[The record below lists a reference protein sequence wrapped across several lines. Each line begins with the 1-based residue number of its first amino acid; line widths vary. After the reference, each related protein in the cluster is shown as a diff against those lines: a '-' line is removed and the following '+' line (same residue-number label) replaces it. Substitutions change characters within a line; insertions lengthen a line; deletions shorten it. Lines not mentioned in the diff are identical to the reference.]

1 MNLSTQKRTTNQ
13 SWNDLFQKVE
23 KQTKAQEN
31 NSDDDNDDDVQEVA
45 AGDSRLIKTHRNSGK
60 IFMSKKKQRQ
70 EEEKAQRAIRTLR
83 NFDRVTEIL
92 KGNNKPSLDDIAE
105 RSVEQEIVEEV
116 RPEPVAALGGVGA
129 LPSLEI
135 SEISLNDEDC
145 KGMGLEKFDVFK
157 NKMKKN

>member
-1 MNLSTQKRTTNQ
+1 M
-13 SWNDLFQKVE
+13 
-23 KQTKAQEN
+23 
-31 NSDDDNDDDVQEVA
+31 
-45 AGDSRLIKTHRNSGK
+45 
-60 IFMSKKKQRQ
+60 
-70 EEEKAQRAIRTLR
+70 
-83 NFDRVTEIL
+83 
-92 KGNNKPSLDDIAE
+92 
-105 RSVEQEIVEEV
+105 EQEIVEEV